1 MGSSDLYCDICG
13 GPTYSRPIITNTLL
27 LKKYLGKGE
36 YYGIKPNGLWDNAE
50 ELINFIKKHYKKL
63 GLPKMDDEDYNIL
76 IKSINIP
83 KEHKWQNKLTLFT
96 EKKKIKDVISAG
108 DPYIELDDGTKY
120 EPTEFDNNGK
130 QICYLVHN
138 DCYKVLKSKYSK
150 ITFNDFL
157 DIKSSSL
164 LDDYQGQ
171 YFYSSLAYLV
181 NPSLLE
187 SPLKN
192 KNNKDN
198 ILKNNKDNILKNN
211 LIINKNI
218 KQIKKNRPSPSK
230 SATLFDNGTKMKGN
244 DGNIWIVTE
253 NKNKIKKWMKL

>member
-36 YYGIKPNGLWDNAE
+36 YYGINPNGLWDNAE

-76 IKSINIP
+76 IKSINTP
-83 KEHKWQNKLTLFT
+83 KEHKWQNKLILFT

-130 QICYLVHN
+130 QLCYLVHN

-192 KNNKDN
+192 KNNR
-198 ILKNNKDNILKNN
+198 DNILKNN

-218 KQIKKNRPSPSK
+218 KQIKKDRPSPSK